1 VIALQEMPMEMKQLI
16 REEMLPAELLTG
28 MLLSAHLI
36 IFWLS
41 QDSNVTPPVCLASF
55 AAAGIAGTK
64 PIPTGLTSWKVA
76 KGLYL
81 VPILFAYSPL
91 ISGTWPERIEVF
103 LWACMGLYALSGLL
117 QWHLEARI
125 TPAAALALLI
135 SAFLLMWAPLPIYY
149 HALGAALLVGVVFLQ
164 LQNNQLVTAVA
175 KPQTT

>member
-1 VIALQEMPMEMKQLI
+1 
-16 REEMLPAELLTG
+16 
-28 MLLSAHLI
+28 
-36 IFWLS
+36 
-41 QDSNVTPPVCLASF
+41 
-55 AAAGIAGTK
+55 
-64 PIPTGLTSWKVA
+64 
-76 KGLYL
+76 
-81 VPILFAYSPL
+81 
-91 ISGTWPERIEVF
+91 
-103 LWACMGLYALSGLL
+103 LL